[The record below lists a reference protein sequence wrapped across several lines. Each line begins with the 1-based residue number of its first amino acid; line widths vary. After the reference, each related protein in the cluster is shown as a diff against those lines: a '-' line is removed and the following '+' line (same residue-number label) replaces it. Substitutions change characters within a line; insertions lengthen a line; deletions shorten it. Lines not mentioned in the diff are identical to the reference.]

1 MVALFLSQEEI
12 ALLLS
17 CPLFQGE
24 TEALL
29 CRLTRTEGA
38 EQAAFAPG
46 QVVYDPQNFRRCLGV
61 VLSGQLQVAKGS
73 LAVSVLNPGE
83 LFGAAALYSD
93 EEEFATTITA
103 RRPSRCFLLEQRLVD
118 RLLAEKEVVRENY
131 LRYLTGRI
139 RFLSGRLQTLAQPGV
154 EGKLARYLL
163 GGGGGSITCP
173 AAELCQRLGV
183 SRASLYRAFSALE
196 EEGLIVRRGKTIT
209 VLDPVGLETV
219 M

>member
-1 MVALFLSQEEI
+1 MSLSQEEI

-103 RRPSRCFLLEQRLVD
+103 RRPSRCFLLEQWLVD